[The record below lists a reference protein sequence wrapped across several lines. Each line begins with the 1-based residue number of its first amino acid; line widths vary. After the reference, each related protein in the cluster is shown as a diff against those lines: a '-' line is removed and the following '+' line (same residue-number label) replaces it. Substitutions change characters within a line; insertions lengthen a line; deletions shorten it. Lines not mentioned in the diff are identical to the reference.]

1 MKKPARKPAK
11 PRLKKPG
18 EARSANMRAI
28 KSSNTGPERA
38 VRALLSG
45 MGRRY
50 RLQRRDL
57 PGSPD
62 IAFIG
67 RRCAVFVHG
76 CFWHGHKCAR
86 GGRVPKTNRAYWV
99 QKITRNRE
107 RDAQARRRLR
117 ALGWRSLIIWEC
129 QLKNEARLSER
140 LREFLGPV

>member
-1 MKKPARKPAK
+1 MKKPAK
-11 PRLKKPG
+11 PRLKKPDK
-18 EARSANMRAI
+18 ARSANMRAI
-28 KSSNTGPERA
+28 KSSDTGPERA

-45 MGRRY
+45 MGYRY

-86 GGRVPKTNRAYWV
+86 GGRVPKTNRAYWTE
-99 QKITRNRE
+99 KIARNRR
-107 RDAQARRRLR
+107 RDARTRRQLR
-117 ALGWRSLIIWEC
+117 ALGWRSFTVWEC
-129 QLKNEARLSER
+129 RLKNEARLRER
-140 LREFLGPV
+140 LLDFLGQP